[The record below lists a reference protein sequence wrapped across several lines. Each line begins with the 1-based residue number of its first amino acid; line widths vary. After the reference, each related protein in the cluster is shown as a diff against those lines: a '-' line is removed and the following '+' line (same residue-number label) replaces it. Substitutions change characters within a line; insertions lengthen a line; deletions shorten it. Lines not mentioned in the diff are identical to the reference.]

1 MVSFRLL
8 NVIAPLLMMSLL
20 LLTVTAVVLAAAGV
34 MLPDGELMV
43 MSEGAPLLAVAVWT
57 GVVVAVEIVT
67 WAAAG
72 SVKTS
77 GAAAPSSSR
86 TLNVMKAVYS

>member
-1 MVSFRLL
+1 
-8 NVIAPLLMMSLL
+8 MSLL
-20 LLTVTAVVLAAAGV
+20 LLTVTAVVFVVVGATV
-34 MLPDGELMV
+34 PDGELIV

-67 WAAAG
+67 WATAG
-72 SVKTS
+72 SAKTS
-77 GAAAPSSSR
+77 GAAAPSSRR